1 MFVDDVVEAEAEAA
15 FVIEDR
21 SEQLESEM
29 MRGVEDSEETETNIN
44 IPTGAIK

>member
-1 MFVDDVVEAEAEAA
+1 MFVDDVVEEAD
-15 FVIEDR
+15 IEDS